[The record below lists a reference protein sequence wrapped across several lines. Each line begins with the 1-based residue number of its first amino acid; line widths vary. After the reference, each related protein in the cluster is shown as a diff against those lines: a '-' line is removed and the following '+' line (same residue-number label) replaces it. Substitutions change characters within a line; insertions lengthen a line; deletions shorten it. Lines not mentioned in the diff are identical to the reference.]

1 MLAGGDARET
11 ISYQNLLVGFLIK
24 CYHVSLS
31 SFMRLMGSHRVS
43 SATNGQKHPVSKSNY
58 YEFIHLEI
66 PLFQKVKNK
75 NGLMSCVE
83 HYHLKLK
90 GLVVLLCK
98 ISCTTRWCSKLM
110 QPLFIGQRI
119 KVAAKKKYYKLT
131 LQLLRYHIQ
140 YKRFCEF
147 LRLLHHQCDD
157 TTPLKNL
164 NNKLHNMFLSN
175 KL

>member
-1 MLAGGDARET
+1 MLAGRDAREL

-31 SFMRLMGSHRVS
+31 SFMRLMGSHLVS
-43 SATNGQKHPVSKSNY
+43 SATNRQKHPLSKTNY

-83 HYHLKLK
+83 HCHLKLK

-119 KVAAKKKYYKLT
+119 KVAAKKKYYKST
-131 LQLLRYHIQ
+131 PQLLMYHIQ

-147 LRLLHHQCDD
+147 LRLLHHRCDSL
-157 TTPLKNL
+157 PPHHSSEKLKQ
-164 NNKLHNMFLSN
+164 
-175 KL
+175 

>member
-1 MLAGGDARET
+1 MRNIWGHPRSVIWFDIISFSSQAVEQWRQRAGCLLVEMRERLYL
-11 ISYQNLLVGFLIK
+11 IKNQLVGFLIK
-24 CYHVSLS
+24 FYHVSLS
-31 SFMRLMGSHRVS
+31 SFMRLMGSHLVS

-66 PLFQKVKNK
+66 PIFQKVKNK

-110 QPLFIGQRI
+110 
-119 KVAAKKKYYKLT
+119 
-131 LQLLRYHIQ
+131 
-140 YKRFCEF
+140 
-147 LRLLHHQCDD
+147 
-157 TTPLKNL
+157 
-164 NNKLHNMFLSN
+164 
-175 KL
+175 